1 MALAARP
8 LTLLAVLLAVTAATA
23 ATRPAWAGFYLLI
36 VAGDLA
42 AGWVAATRRPGVT
55 TAAAAVTLGVQLA
68 VLGARRTGASD
79 FRQHA
84 VVFALTLGAAVL
96 LGRWMRERR
105 RLAAAVGAQA
115 VAAERLQIARE
126 LHDMIAHSIGVI
138 AIQAG
143 AGRRLIDTQPDQA
156 RDALSTIEDTSRETL
171 AALRRTVSALR
182 RAETADVPLGPAPG
196 LADLGRLVSSTLA
209 AGVRVEV
216 RRRGTP
222 RPVPADIDLAAFRII
237 QEALTNVVRHA
248 DTRSCRVTLGYHDA
262 ELAVE
267 VDDDG
272 PSAQVPPAGH
282 GITGM
287 RERAALL
294 NGRFT
299 AGPRSEGGFRVA
311 AYLPLPGA
319 AR

>member
-1 MALAARP
+1 MTVRVWP
-8 LTLLAVLLAVTAATA
+8 LLLLAVLLAVTAGTA
-23 ATRPAWAGFYLLI
+23 ATRPAWAGFYLLV
-36 VAGDLA
+36 VADDLA
-42 AGWVAATRRPGVT
+42 TGWVAATRRPGVA
-55 TAAAAVTLGVQLA
+55 TAAVVVTFGVQLA
-68 VLGARRTGASD
+68 ALGALRTGASD
-79 FRQHA
+79 FRQYA
-84 VVFALTLGAAVL
+84 VVLALTLGAAVL
-96 LGRWMRERR
+96 LGLWMRERR
-105 RLAAAVGAQA
+105 QLAAAVGAQA

-138 AIQAG
+138 AIQAA
-143 AGRRLIDTQPDQA
+143 AGRRLIDTRPDQA

-182 RAETADVPLGPAPG
+182 RAETGDAPLGPAPG
-196 LADLGRLVSSTLA
+196 LAELDRLVASTMA
-209 AGVRVEV
+209 AGVEVEV

-222 RPVPADIDLAAFRII
+222 RPVAADIDLAAFRII

-248 DTRSCRVTLGYHDA
+248 KTRDCRVTLIYHET

-272 PSAQVPPAGH
+272 PVAQVPCSGH

-294 NGRFT
+294 NGRFA
-299 AGPRSEGGFRVA
+299 AGPRPEGGFRVA
-311 AYLPLPGA
+311 AHLPLPEGA
-319 AR
+319 R